1 MKTTFIFLTT
11 IILFSSASAQTAGK
25 AAFVEL
31 GGAGLASANFD
42 MRLMKKN
49 DGLGFRVGVG
59 GFSVKNSYS
68 NGFDKTTALFI
79 PLDLNYLLGKDGK
92 HYFEL
97 GAGATIVSVKET
109 NSYNDPYYSD
119 YNNDKFNSTFGH
131 LYFGYRIQPKDGGFL
146 FRAGLT
152 PVFGKGFFI
161 PYLPA
166 VSFGYKF

>member
-1 MKTTFIFLTT
+1 MKKVLTLMIVST
-11 IILFSSASAQTAGK
+11 VIATSLSAQK
-25 AAFVEL
+25 AAKTAYAEL
-31 GGAGLASANFD
+31 GGAGVASLNYD

-59 GFSVKNSYS
+59 GFAIDD
-68 NGFDKTTALFI
+68 GFSKTTAFFV
-79 PLDLNYLLGKDGK
+79 PLGLNYLLGKDDK

-97 GAGATIVSVKET
+97 GAGATIVSLKDKI
-109 NSYNDPYYSD
+109 SDPYYQSSD
-119 YNNDKFNSTFGH
+119 DGKFNSTFGH

-161 PYLPA
+161 PYWA
-166 VSFGYKF
+166 GISFGYCF

>member
-1 MKTTFIFLTT
+1 MKKIFIFLG
-11 IILFSSASAQTAGK
+11 IYFVMALPVIAQK
-25 AAFVEL
+25 AAKGAYAEL
-31 GGAGLASANFD
+31 GGAGVASLNYD

-59 GFSVKNSYS
+59 GFAIND
-68 NGFDKTTALFI
+68 GFSKTTAFFV
-79 PLDLNYLLGKDGK
+79 PLGLNYLIGKDDK

-97 GAGATIVSVKET
+97 GAGATIVSLKDKT
-109 NSYNDPYYSD
+109 TDSYYQSSNDG
-119 YNNDKFNSTFGH
+119 KFNETFGH

-161 PYLPA
+161 PYWA
-166 VSFGYKF
+166 GISFGYAF